1 MARETTVD
9 SGDRWGECERKGNGV
24 AQCCEPRMGIGTREW
39 YKGVR
44 NVESRWGR
52 RVAGWMVGWGLGRR
66 SVAVLIL
73 GQVTRVGTIHR
84 RRWGGGG
91 AKSEGLGVSNAG
103 WLARNTPLPV
113 YPTYLSWPG

>member
-1 MARETTVD
+1 MNV
-9 SGDRWGECERKGNGV
+9 GERGNGV

-52 RVAGWMVGWGLGRR
+52 GWLAGWMVGWGLGRR

-91 AKSEGLGVSNAG
+91 AKGGGGREWTGGEQRRMVGAKPYLSTL
-103 WLARNTPLPV
+103 
-113 YPTYLSWPG
+113 PTYLPTRPG